1 MNTTTKNTNLPTENV
16 QKTVLDWFN
25 LLPKDIK
32 EKALAYIYAHYY
44 FLLNKTKKWVDDMVL
59 NAKTN
64 SLKTAIFI
72 SFDLASTNEGFD
84 YWYNVIKVHG
94 TTEN

>member
-1 MNTTTKNTNLPTENV
+1 MNTTTNNTNLQGKNV
-16 QKTVLDWFN
+16 QKTVLEWFN
-25 LLPKDIK
+25 LLPHDIK
-32 EKALAYIYAHYY
+32 EKALEYTYAQYS
-44 FLLNKTKKWVDDMVL
+44 FLLDKTQNWVDDIVL
-59 NAKTN
+59 NGKTN
-64 SLKTAIFI
+64 SLKKAIFR